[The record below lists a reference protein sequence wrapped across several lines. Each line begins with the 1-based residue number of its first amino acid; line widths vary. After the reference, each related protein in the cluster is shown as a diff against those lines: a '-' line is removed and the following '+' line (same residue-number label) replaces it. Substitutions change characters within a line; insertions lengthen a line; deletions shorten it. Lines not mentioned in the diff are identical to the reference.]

1 MEGIITPLWVQTK
14 IVLAP
19 PPGEA
24 GEDQSLVRKILI
36 NICYRV
42 IVVSVWSYYN
52 LQLMEQIQWELYN
65 VPCAA
70 RGRPVIIIVKIRRGG
85 RREELPGNLSG
96 PD

>member
-14 IVLAP
+14 TVLAP

-65 VPCAA
+65 VPCA
-70 RGRPVIIIVKIRRGG
+70 GQGHPLRRGG
-85 RREELPGNLSG
+85 GAGEVI
-96 PD
+96 